1 MSFPSQTSHISE
13 LWVQLRDLV
22 LMNKHGVTKKTPDI
36 THTHVN
42 RHAHMH
48 EYHTLGCMHKVS
60 KSIPCP
66 GSAPLERPCCSLNG
80 GKREGKGHSAH
91 PICKGGVVRA

>member
-42 RHAHMH
+42 RHAHTHARTRESLSLTCILLLAALLDLSPAH
-48 EYHTLGCMHKVS
+48 ES
-60 KSIPCP
+60 Q
-66 GSAPLERPCCSLNG
+66 
-80 GKREGKGHSAH
+80 GHQ
-91 PICKGGVVRA
+91 